1 MLLGR
6 SGEPGFAL
14 PSEGLADGSRAVPVF
29 GDAAGAET
37 FRVVEGLGYDW
48 RVVDDTPRRLARFLG
63 AAMGGARYVELG
75 PPTALTRG
83 HEEARLVP
91 LSAFLDHLLAAQA
104 RPETRPPEPA
114 TPRPSSR
121 PAPWNDGRRRKPG
134 LPSPLP
140 RWTTGTRGSS
150 ENPLKAKFRELPFHA
165 LR

>member
-1 MLLGR
+1 VLLGR

-37 FRVVEGLGYDW
+37 FRVVEGLGHDW
-48 RVVDDTPRRLARFLG
+48 RVVDDTPRRLAGFLG
-63 AAMGGARYVELG
+63 AAAMGGARYVELG

-83 HEEARLVP
+83 HEEDRLVP
-91 LSAFLDHLLAAQA
+91 LSAFLDRLLAAQA

-121 PAPWNDGRRRKPG
+121 TH
-134 LPSPLP
+134 PLEQ
-140 RWTTGTRGSS
+140 REAAETMSS
-150 ENPLKAKFRELPFHA
+150 ESPPAADHRD
-165 LR
+165 